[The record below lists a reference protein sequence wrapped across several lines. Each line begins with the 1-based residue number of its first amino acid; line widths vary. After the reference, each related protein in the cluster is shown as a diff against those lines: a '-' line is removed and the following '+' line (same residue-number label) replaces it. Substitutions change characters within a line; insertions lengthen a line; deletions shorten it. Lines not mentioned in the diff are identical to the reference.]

1 MYVDASNIKISPISK
16 SKIDAI
22 DFDHIPFGRVFT
34 DHFFLAHYRN
44 GQWEDMTISPLEN
57 FSLHPSNLALHYGQ
71 SVFEGMKASAD
82 KNGTP
87 LLFRPEEH
95 AKRLN
100 RSAKRL
106 CMPEFPEKI
115 FLEALTELVDLDRKW
130 IPNRPGSALYIR
142 PLMFATDEFLGVA
155 PSETYT
161 FVIMLLPVGP
171 YYSKPVKLWAD
182 TEYVRA
188 VAGGTGEAKTAGN
201 YAASLLPSKLAKE
214 KGCDQILWLDGKE
227 RKYVQEVG
235 TMNIFFVFEDHI
247 ATPELD
253 GAILSGITRDSFL
266 TLLKEKGYEVQT
278 RKITIDEV
286 MEKGRNGQLKE
297 VFGSGTAA
305 VATIVEEIR
314 YKDAVIKFDPE
325 AAEVGPMLKQTIEDI
340 RHGRQE
346 DTHHWVMRVE

>member
-1 MYVDASNIKISPISK
+1 MYVDASNIKISPVSK
-16 SKIDAI
+16 SKITTV

-44 GQWEDMTISPLEN
+44 GRWGDMKISPLEN

-82 KNGTP
+82 EKGTP
-87 LLFRPEEH
+87 LLFRPVEH
-95 AKRLN
+95 ARRLN
-100 RSAKRL
+100 RSARRL
-106 CMPEFPEKI
+106 CMPEFPEEVFI
-115 FLEALTELVDLDRKW
+115 EALTGLVDLDRNW

-182 TEYVRA
+182 TEFVRA

-214 KGCDQILWLDGKE
+214 KGFDQILWLDGKE
-227 RKYVQEVG
+227 RKYIQEVG
-235 TMNIFFVFEDHI
+235 TMNIFFVFEDHV

-266 TLLKEKGYEVQT
+266 TLLTGKGYEVQT

-305 VATIVEEIR
+305 VTAIVEQIR
-314 YKDAVIKFDPE
+314 YKDSVINFDPE
-325 AAEVGPMLKQTIEDI
+325 AAEVGPMLKQTIEGI
-340 RHGRQE
+340 RNGQLE
-346 DTHHWVMRVE
+346 DTHDWVLRVE